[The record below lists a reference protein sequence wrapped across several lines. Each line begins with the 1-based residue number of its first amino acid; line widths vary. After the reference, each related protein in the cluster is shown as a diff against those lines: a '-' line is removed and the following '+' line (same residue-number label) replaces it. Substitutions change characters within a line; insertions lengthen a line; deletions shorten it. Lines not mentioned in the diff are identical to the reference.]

1 MPHIGDMLSTP
12 TPTKQPVRTPGDT
25 LEKRRARGLRIRWA
39 REEAEPIRYE
49 FARKLG
55 VDTTTIRNIEN
66 GKANPGLQLLHEI
79 CHSLR
84 ISLDYIV
91 DGKLIGV
98 DPELAGLLVAHHPEL
113 VPPPRQSGRTHRHG
127 KSGKDYPTNISP
139 TMSNAYSS
147 R

>member
-1 MPHIGDMLSTP
+1 MPT
-12 TPTKQPVRTPGDT
+12 TQQTKQPVRTPGDT

-39 REEAEPIRYE
+39 REEVEPNRYE

-55 VDTTTIRNIEN
+55 VDATTIRNIEN
-66 GKANPGLQLLHEI
+66 GKANPGMQLLHEM

-91 DGKLIGV
+91 DGRLIGI
-98 DPELAGLLVAHHPEL
+98 DPELAGLLVARHPEL
-113 VPPPRQSGRTHRHG
+113 APTRRQPPKRG
-127 KSGKDYPTNISP
+127 KPDRDYLTNTFP
-139 TMSNAYSS
+139 TMLSAYSS

>member
-1 MPHIGDMLSTP
+1 MLNARP
-12 TPTKQPVRTPGDT
+12 TTQPVRTPGYT

-39 REEAEPIRYE
+39 REEVEPNRYE

-55 VDTTTIRNIEN
+55 VEATTIRNIEN

-91 DGKLIGV
+91 DGRLIGI
-98 DPELAGLLVAHHPEL
+98 DPELAGLLVMRHPEL
-113 VPPPRQSGRTHRHG
+113 APTRQKPPRNG
-127 KSGKDYPTNISP
+127 KPDTDYLPNTFP
-139 TMSNAYSS
+139 TMSSASSS